1 MPLIWWK
8 TSANN
13 SLSVPAAFA
22 PGWGRRLV
30 QLALRESLFVPAN
43 PPRPRWVLL
52 TAPARPLL
60 APWPWL
66 LAGEP
71 PPPHLN
77 ALRPSAGSRAAP
89 PKASGT
95 HDSSSIPPPA
105 RRWIHHGSS
114 RPAGCLSLCPVSVR
128 PRWRCRQDGGF
139 AGAAFPPRCQ
149 HVVQPGIGDAALASC
164 APLAYRHRS
173 REGFEK
179 AKHNIF

>member
-1 MPLIWWK
+1 MIWWK

-77 ALRPSAGSRAAP
+77 APTQRWLQSSPSKSQRYP
-89 PKASGT
+89 RQLQ
-95 HDSSSIPPPA
+95 HPPA
-105 RRWIHHGSS
+105 GTALDPPRLLPPRGASVPLPAV
-114 RPAGCLSLCPVSVR
+114 RQTALAVPAGRGVCRRRVSTAVSA
-128 PRWRCRQDGGF
+128 RCS
-139 AGAAFPPRCQ
+139 A
-149 HVVQPGIGDAALASC
+149 
-164 APLAYRHRS
+164 RHRRRGPGQLRTS
-173 REGFEK
+173 GL
-179 AKHNIF
+179 